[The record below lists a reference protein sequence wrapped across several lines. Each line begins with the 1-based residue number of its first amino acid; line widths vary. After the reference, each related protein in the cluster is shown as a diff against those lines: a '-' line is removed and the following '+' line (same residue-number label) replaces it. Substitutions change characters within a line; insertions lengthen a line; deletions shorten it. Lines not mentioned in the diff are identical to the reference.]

1 MVEAYTGTQPRDDDG
16 NGSWE
21 VEPTNTCEASP
32 RHIQQT
38 RRNIA
43 GAEIPY
49 GTQRVDVAGN
59 DKEDRDSA
67 SSANC

>member
-1 MVEAYTGTQPRDDDG
+1 MIEAQNGTHPGDDDG
-16 NGSWE
+16 KGRRE
-21 VEPTNTCEASP
+21 IEPTNTCEASP

-38 RRNIA
+38 GRNVT

-59 DKEDRDSA
+59 NKEDRDSA